1 MKEGSRNKQKYKLS
15 QSSEDTAEADSTVD
29 EELVETLTGLQA
41 LQTPEGVLSF
51 SSGVVYGTGLV

>member
-15 QSSEDTAEADSTVD
+15 QGAEDPIADADSTID

-41 LQTPEGVLSF
+41 L
-51 SSGVVYGTGLV
+51 